1 MSSSAPTAVALAGP
15 PAPARGWRSVVARFF
30 RARRGDSPFKRLLI
44 HTTLILCC
52 LIAVYPGL
60 RVLSVSLRP
69 GDRLLST
76 SLRIIPGDAS
86 LENYVELFSSTE
98 FLLWVWNS
106 LVVTLGTALVGVA
119 LASTAAY
126 AFSRWRFPGRNPGL
140 VFLLTTQ
147 MIPAAMLMV
156 PLYILI
162 LRNGLVGS
170 YRGLIVA
177 YSVSAV
183 PFSVWILKGYY
194 DTIPRELEEAALIDG
209 ASRLVTF
216 WRIILPLS
224 TPSLA
229 IVFLFNFT
237 QAWNDFLFARIV
249 IGNAQEIWTWPLGL
263 RTLQDQ
269 FRTEWGM
276 FSAGAIL
283 VTIPVVILFLYSS
296 KYLISGLT
304 LGSVKG

>member
-1 MSSSAPTAVALAGP
+1 MTSLSPAVAPLSAPAHAGGE
-15 PAPARGWRSVVARFF
+15 AGVGAFF
-30 RARRGDSPFKRLLI
+30 RTRRGDSPFKRVVI
-44 HTTLILCC
+44 HLTLMLCC
-52 LIAVYPGL
+52 VATIYPLL

-76 SLRIIPGDAS
+76 SLRIIPPDAS
-86 LENYVELFSSTE
+86 FGNYQELLADTD

-106 LVVTLGTALVGVA
+106 LMITVGTAIVGVA
-119 LASTAAY
+119 LASTSAY
-126 AFSRWRFPGRNPGL
+126 AFSRWRFPGRNAGL
-140 VFLLTTQ
+140 IFLLTTQ

-156 PLYILI
+156 PLYILA
-162 LRNGLVGS
+162 LRNDLIGS
-170 YRGLIVA
+170 YRGLIIT
-177 YSVSAV
+177 YSVTAV
-183 PFSVWILKGYY
+183 PFSIWILKGYY

-209 ASRLVTF
+209 AGRMATF

-237 QAWNDFLFARIV
+237 QAWNEYLFARI
-249 IGNAQEIWTWPLGL
+249 ILGNTKEIWTWTLGL
-263 RTLQDQ
+263 QTLQQQ

>member
-1 MSSSAPTAVALAGP
+1 MTSLSPSAAAMPGQALP
-15 PAPARGWRSVVARFF
+15 KERTNTFF
-30 RARRGDSPFKRLLI
+30 RSRRGDSPFKRLVIHLMLI
-44 HTTLILCC
+44 MCC
-52 LIAVYPGL
+52 VATVYPLL
-60 RVLSVSLRP
+60 RVMSVSLRP

-76 SLRIIPGDAS
+76 SLRIIPPDAS
-86 LENYVELFSSTE
+86 LENYRRLLTE
-98 FLLWVWNS
+98 KDFLLWVWNS
-106 LVVTLGTALVGVA
+106 LMITTGTAIVGVA
-119 LASTAAY
+119 LASTSAY

-162 LRNGLVGS
+162 VRNGLIGS

-183 PFSVWILKGYY
+183 AFSIWILKGYY

-209 ASRLVTF
+209 AGRMETF
-216 WRIILPLS
+216 RKIILPLS

-237 QAWNDFLFARIV
+237 QAWNEYLFARI
-249 IGNAQEIWTWPLGL
+249 ILGNAKEIWTWPLGL
-263 RTLQDQ
+263 QSLQQQ
-269 FRTEWGM
+269 FLTEWGM
-276 FSAGAIL
+276 FAAGAIL

>member
-1 MSSSAPTAVALAGP
+1 MTSLSPAAATP
-15 PAPARGWRSVVARFF
+15 PARAGGQAGVGAFF
-30 RARRGDSPFKRLLI
+30 RARRGDSPIKRLVI
-44 HTTLILCC
+44 HLTLMLCC
-52 LIAVYPGL
+52 VATIYPLL

-76 SLRIIPGDAS
+76 SLRIIPPDAS
-86 LENYVELFSSTE
+86 FGNYQELLADTD

-106 LVVTLGTALVGVA
+106 LMITVGTAIVGVA
-119 LASTAAY
+119 LASTSAY
-126 AFSRWRFPGRNPGL
+126 AFSRWRFPGRNAGL
-140 VFLLTTQ
+140 IFLLTTQ

-156 PLYILI
+156 PLYMLA
-162 LRNGLVGS
+162 LRNDLIGS
-170 YRGLIVA
+170 YRGLIIT
-177 YSVSAV
+177 YSVTAV
-183 PFSVWILKGYY
+183 PFSIWILKGYY

-209 ASRLVTF
+209 AGRMATF

-237 QAWNDFLFARIV
+237 QAWNEYLFARI
-249 IGNAQEIWTWPLGL
+249 ILGSTKEIWTWTLGL
-263 RTLQDQ
+263 QTLQQQ